1 MYISVPQPNAASS
14 HGRAPLCDQEA
25 RTGNTGITTTITE
38 NGEKTAYLYSMQEK
52 NTSLI
57 ACKNVIK
64 KCHSKFMYGG
74 TYFFRNRR
82 YIKSYAYFML
92 KQSYTYLKT
101 MPNWIFQAQK
111 HTVQSNQI

>member
-1 MYISVPQPNAASS
+1 MYIFVPQPNAASS
-14 HGRAPLCDQEA
+14 HGRATLCDQEA

-38 NGEKTAYLYSMQEK
+38 NGEKTAQVYS

-74 TYFFRNRR
+74 TYFFRNRL
-82 YIKSYAYFML
+82 AMLTYFML

-111 HTVQSNQI
+111 HTVQSNQM

>member
-1 MYISVPQPNAASS
+1 MPPAAMEELRFVIKRQELEIQGLQQQLQKMVRKQLRYIV
-14 HGRAPLCDQEA
+14 GLV
-25 RTGNTGITTTITE
+25 
-38 NGEKTAYLYSMQEK
+38 YSMQEE
-52 NTSLI
+52 NTLLI

>member
-1 MYISVPQPNAASS
+1 MYIFVPQPNAASS
-14 HGRAPLCDQEA
+14 HGRATLCDQEA

-38 NGEKTAYLYSMQEK
+38 NGEKTAQVYS

-82 YIKSYAYFML
+82 YIKSYAQVFHVKTKLYLFENDAKL
-92 KQSYTYLKT
+92 DFSSTKTYCAVS
-101 MPNWIFQAQK
+101 PNVI
-111 HTVQSNQI
+111 